1 MLSSRGTRSRR
12 AVSSSGPRADTAPF
26 ASPPLRRHGAHSST
40 STTATLATVTLS
52 SSSPKTASGWGG
64 LQVRSC
70 RVRSCGQSAGHGFPS
85 QLSWLQSHACAL
97 KDCSLGGAKS
107 DTFVG
112 GRGGNRCKCAGP
124 HHLIEGGLLEEMLR
138 QVCIGACFRG
148 AAEFS
153 AVISQMH

>member
-1 MLSSRGTRSRR
+1 MQSEVMRPKCRPWVSLSALLVSVARARSQ
-12 AVSSSGPRADTAPF
+12 G
-26 ASPPLRRHGAHSST
+26 
-40 STTATLATVTLS
+40 
-52 SSSPKTASGWGG
+52 
-64 LQVRSC
+64 
-70 RVRSCGQSAGHGFPS
+70 
-85 QLSWLQSHACAL
+85 
-97 KDCSLGGAKS
+97 CSLGGAKS

-153 AVISQMH
+153 AVISQMHSLRMHRVVPSRGLNLGLGFRVARASASRAGWLARVRLCALK